1 MRQVSSQ
8 PQQEPP
14 HVLRAAAAYQLG
26 PLQRVYEP
34 GSEAYLYRVVSL
46 FSMIVGCL
54 IILFFFLAYNSLF
67 SSWQLWQAVLVP
79 LIGVIWLLL
88 AAWIFLTPYIHPR
101 LRIFV
106 YQNGLIYAKGKAEVL
121 RWDQMERIWKDL
133 EVERK
138 GSFSVRAYTVRR
150 SDDTLF
156 VFTGELK
163 DVETLGRLIEKEIT
177 RRLLPRALA
186 AYHAG
191 GLVVFDEVV
200 VSGYGIGVRPGR
212 KLLLWDEFERISVDE
227 TKLALYKKGM
237 NAAWTV
243 LKVASIPNVCV
254 LKELIPHVEREIRLK
269 HIPCVLAYDAGRIL
283 TFGALYLSKRGI
295 TIEHGRWLL
304 PWSEIACVG
313 VSEHE
318 VMIRRNSRQSEW
330 YTIPLWQVSDA
341 AELKAL
347 IDYIMR
353 SYL

>member
-1 MRQVSSQ
+1 MRQASSR

-26 PLQRVYEP
+26 PLQHVYEP
-34 GSEAYLYRVVSL
+34 GHETYLYRVVSL

-54 IILFFFLAYNSLF
+54 IILFFFLAYDSLF
-67 SSWQLWQAVLVP
+67 SSWLLWQAALVP

-88 AAWIFLTPYIHPR
+88 AAWIFLTPYIYPR

-106 YQNGLIYAKGKAEVL
+106 YKNGLIYAKGKAEVL

-138 GSFSVRAYTVRR
+138 GSLSVRAYTVRR

-163 DVETLGRLIEKEIT
+163 DVETLGRSIEAEIT

-191 GLVVFDEVV
+191 GPVVFDEIV

-227 TKLALYKKGM
+227 AKLAVYKKGM
-237 NAAWTV
+237 KAAWIV
-243 LKVASIPNVCV
+243 IKIADIPNAGV
-254 LKELIPHVEREIRLK
+254 LKELIPHVQREILLK
-269 HIPCVLAYDAGRIL
+269 HVPSVLAYNAGRIL
-283 TFGALYLSKRGI
+283 TFGALYVSKQGI
-295 TIEHGRWLL
+295 TINGGRWLL
-304 PWSEIACVG
+304 SWNEIASVG
-313 VSEHE
+313 VGEHE
-318 VMIRRNSRQSEW
+318 VMIRRRSRRPEW
-330 YTIPLWQVSDA
+330 YTIPLRQVSDA
-341 AELKAL
+341 AELRAL

-353 SYL
+353 EK